1 MVGQAETAQRMTRAL
16 FERGVFATSVVFP
29 TVALDKARLR
39 TIVSSEHT
47 REQLETCLEAFEQ
60 VGRDLRVI

>member
-1 MVGQAETAQRMTRAL
+1 
-16 FERGVFATSVVFP
+16 
-29 TVALDKARLR
+29 LR

-47 REQLETCLEAFEQ
+47 REQLDTCLEAFEQ